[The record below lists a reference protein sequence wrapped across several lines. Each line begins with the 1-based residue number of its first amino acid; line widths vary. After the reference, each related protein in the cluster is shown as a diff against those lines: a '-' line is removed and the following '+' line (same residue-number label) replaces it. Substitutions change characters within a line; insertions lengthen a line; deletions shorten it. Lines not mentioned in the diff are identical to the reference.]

1 MSKENDNTIT
11 TAKDLAWLRDELRED
26 TAVATLHDLA
36 IKLAYHKNA
45 GQLSQEV
52 KVYDSNCEY
61 RVDDL
66 IYKEYDEP
74 LLVSSKGM
82 EHFKGAVVLNVV
94 KKISYDS
101 FNCEMLEVDFTG
113 GGTFRKHIDYM
124 KKSKTQ
130 VLLPSATEGN
140 CQAPVILDKKKD
152 PRMTELPMT
161 ERDFRILAKSLRASL
176 SKSKDF
182 FHWQDSFQLTENQIG
197 IEDDVIQKIEALLRE
212 TRKSAATSDLVK
224 DLMGSKPKAKDFALH
239 CISLNAALDK
249 RFKKR
254 FTYIS
259 PDKNGKWFLREIL
272 EEMLKELPLAKPL
285 AKLPEAIEST
295 RAHIPSVQKF
305 PLKIYLTWRE
315 VLSGGLTIPKP
326 LVRELSKSRE
336 HEFVDTE
343 SGDRHTAYFYPTRGI
358 FLGLADLYKKYAIT
372 QGANLTLEKGEDN
385 TIQFSLKR
393 SKKGLNVPHVSYD
406 PKKDKFSPAN
416 KEVSTRALPNKI
428 IFLDGDILKTIG
440 TLYAER
446 KSLDLLDLLIL
457 VYQRFG
463 LEGEALSLHMHRA
476 FHLVDMLRH
485 TNLTDVEKVL
495 NSTPE
500 FIRSE
505 KKKGLYHYK
514 EFVEPEEEDVAEI
527 FDEELAASA
536 ALPAMPRDDE
546 DMPAIGTVGEVETP
560 KVVLEEKI
568 PVAPKVPKAA
578 PKPVARAASARAPAA
593 PAAAPRARPR
603 PDARPQAA
611 PAKPA
616 KDEKPKKKKRKTKPS
631 FETDKAPRRRKG
643 ERRIIEERIE
653 LEESEQE
660 ALIAVKADGTEDD
673 VAIDF
678 GDAPEEA
685 MEEYKPKDAEKPM
698 KGLFGDMLKSALSQK
713 QQDQTVI
720 KGSEGKKAKVKTKKT
735 KKETKTED

>member
-1 MSKENDNTIT
+1 M
-11 TAKDLAWLRDELRED
+11 
-26 TAVATLHDLA
+26 
-36 IKLAYHKNA
+36 KLAYRKNE
-45 GQLSQEV
+45 GQLSQAV
-52 KVYDSNCEY
+52 KVYDPNCEY
-61 RVDDL
+61 AVGDL
-66 IYKEYDEP
+66 IYKEYDEQ

-82 EHFKGAVVLNVV
+82 EHFKGAVVLSVV
-94 KKISYDS
+94 NKISYDS

-113 GGTFRKHIDYM
+113 GGIFRKHIDYM

-130 VLLPSATEGN
+130 VLLPSATEEN
-140 CQAPVILDKKKD
+140 CQPPVILDKKLD

-161 ERDFRILAKSLRASL
+161 ERDFRSLEKNLSASL

-182 FHWQDSFQLTENQIG
+182 FNWQDSYQLTENQAAI
-197 IEDDVIQKIEALLRE
+197 DDELIQKIEVQLRE
-212 TRKSAATSDLVK
+212 TRKSAATADLVK
-224 DLMGSKPKAKDFALH
+224 NLMKIKPKAKEFDLH
-239 CISLNAALDK
+239 SLSLNAALDK

-259 PDKNGKWFLREIL
+259 PDQKGKWFLREIL
-272 EEMLKELPLAKPL
+272 EEMLKELPLAKSL
-285 AKLPEAIEST
+285 VKLPAATESAGT
-295 RAHIPSVQKF
+295 PPPPAQKF

-315 VLSGGLTIPKP
+315 VISGGLTIPKP
-326 LVRELSKSRE
+326 LIRELSKSRE
-336 HEFVDTE
+336 YDFIDME
-343 SGDRHTAYFYPTRGI
+343 SGERHTAYFFPTRGI
-358 FLGLADLYKKYAIT
+358 FLGLGDLYSKYTIT
-372 QGANLTLEKGEDN
+372 QGANLTLERGEGYS
-385 TIQFSLKR
+385 IQFALKR
-393 SKKGLNVPHVSYD
+393 SKKGQNVPYVSYD
-406 PKKDKFSPAN
+406 PKKDKFSLAE
-416 KEVSTRALPNKI
+416 KEVSTRAMPNKI
-428 IFLDGDILKTIG
+428 IFLDGDVLKTIEA
-440 TLYAER
+440 LYTER

-457 VYQRFG
+457 VFQKFG

-495 NSTPE
+495 ASTPE

-527 FDEELAASA
+527 FEEELAASA
-536 ALPAMPRDDE
+536 TAPMMPREDE

-578 PKPVARAASARAPAA
+578 PKPAARAARAPAPA
-593 PAAAPRARPR
+593 ASAAAPK
-603 PDARPQAA
+603 A

-616 KDEKPKKKKRKTKPS
+616 ARPPAAPAKSEKDEKPKKKKRKTKPS

-673 VAIDF
+673 VGIDF

-685 MEEYKPKDAEKPM
+685 IEEYKPKDAEKPM

-713 QQDQTVI
+713 QQEQTVI
-720 KGSEGKKAKVKTKKT
+720 KGTESKKAKVKTKRT
-735 KKETKTED
+735 KKEPKAEE